1 MMMMIVM
8 MISDVYDGD
17 SDDDDDDDDD
27 HDHDDDD
34 DSYVALTIAQK

>member
-1 MMMMIVM
+1 MMMMIEM

-27 HDHDDDD
+27 DDHDDDD

>member
-1 MMMMIVM
+1 MMMIVM

-27 HDHDDDD
+27 DDHDDDG

>member
-34 DSYVALTIAQK
+34 DSYVAFTIAQK

>member
-8 MISDVYDGD
+8 MISNVYDGD
-17 SDDDDDDDDD
+17 SDDDDDDD